1 MQVPPESQHGYRF
14 QDGEGGTSSDS
25 EARLRLHLGSKPQ
38 VLPQPKPRAVR
49 EHFVVPSIRDR
60 DGACAQRSRV
70 GHREHSLKAF
80 DVGNLFGSPFRPNI
94 RHERGNRQGG
104 AASACRDCENVLHRA
119 GVSVS

>member
-1 MQVPPESQHGYRF
+1 MAIGFKTVKAALALTPKPAFGF
-14 QDGEGGTSSDS
+14 TS
-25 EARLRLHLGSKPQ
+25 AANPQ

-49 EHFVVPSIRDR
+49 EHFVVPSIRGR